1 MFASSALGYS
11 VSVGGERFISF
22 FVLDQL
28 AAVLFPGGSVH
39 ETHPP
44 PSQASKLPAAR
55 RPRHTGMQ
63 QRNHS
68 KIRLV

>member
-1 MFASSALGYS
+1 MFASSAPR
-11 VSVGGERFISF
+11 VQNVGGWRAFYFF

-39 ETHPP
+39 ETDPP

-68 KIRLV
+68 KIRLA